1 MAYNISNEINSVDK
15 IINRINLIRIQNN
28 LNQEQLAQKLDI
40 SQPAVSKYLKD
51 RIPPAEILLKFARL
65 GGTTIEWLLTGKKQ
79 YFVVEPNVIK
89 EESANYS
96 FDIDLQLAT
105 KISGLDADA
114 KDTLLRLIN
123 ILK

>member
-15 IINRINLIRIQNN
+15 IINRINLIRVQNN

-51 RIPPAEILLKFARL
+51 RVPPAEILLKLAQL

-89 EESANYS
+89 EGSGKYS
-96 FDIDLQLAT
+96 FDMDIQLAS
-105 KISGLDADA
+105 KISALDADA